1 MMKDETILGS
11 RRISESY
18 AIPIHIFS
26 FAFN

>member
-1 MMKDETILGS
+1 MKDETILGS
-11 RRISESY
+11 GRISESY